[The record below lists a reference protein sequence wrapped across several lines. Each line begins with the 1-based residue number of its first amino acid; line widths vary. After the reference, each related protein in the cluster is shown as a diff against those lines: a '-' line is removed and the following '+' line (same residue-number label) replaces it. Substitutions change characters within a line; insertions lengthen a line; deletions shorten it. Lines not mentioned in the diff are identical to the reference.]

1 MLKSKST
8 KRKRMACGMG
18 VLTILAYVS
27 YLMVQW
33 WTITTIPFT
42 LATTK
47 EGWKR
52 IRFPVK
58 IKGRELTLFL
68 DTGRG
73 QTEIKESI
81 WKDLAYGEVIQLL
94 NDKSFKTEISVL
106 GFHRE
111 SYVHDLSR
119 RIEAMGEVGL
129 VGNDLFQPA
138 TEVGPTGPSSGCR
151 LTLDFKRSL
160 MTIDS
165 RPWRGIYHPTEGSL
179 SLPLTIDDSDKSAN
193 LTYTAPLSV
202 NGLPSFRFG
211 IDTGS
216 PIDVVLP
223 EAIMQRISGH
233 KDVLQFTKNP
243 LNVTVSCGKTKW
255 ALKAYPQNA
264 WKEMGILGLP
274 VLMKYH
280 VVWDYRDKML
290 YLEPPQ

>member
-1 MLKSKST
+1 
-8 KRKRMACGMG
+8 MACVIS
-18 VLTILAYVS
+18 VLTILAYIS
-27 YLMVQW
+27 YLIVQW
-33 WTITTIPFT
+33 WCITTIPFT

-52 IRFPVK
+52 IRFPVR

-81 WKDLAYGEVIQLL
+81 WKDLAYGEVIQLH
-94 NDKSFKTEISVL
+94 NDKSFKTEISVP

-138 TEVGPTGPSSGCR
+138 TDVGPTGPSSGCR
-151 LTLDFKRSL
+151 LTLDFNHSL

-165 RPWRGIYHPTEGSL
+165 RPWRGIYHPAEGSL
-179 SLPLTIDDSDKSAN
+179 SLPLTIDDSDKSSN
-193 LTYTAPLSV
+193 FVYTTPISI
-202 NGLPSFRFG
+202 NGLAPFPFA
-211 IDTGS
+211 IDTGTS
-216 PIDVVLP
+216 IDMILP
-223 EAIMQRISGH
+223 EALVQRISGQ
-233 KDVLQFTKNP
+233 KDIRPFAKTP
-243 LNVTVSCGKTKW
+243 LDVTATCENAKW
-255 ALKAYPQNA
+255 HLKAYVYNL
-264 WKEMGILGLP
+264 WKQMGVLGLP

-280 VVWDYRDKML
+280 VVLDYRDMML